1 MKSCARRLLGL
12 MRRFAPLALFI
23 FLGGLLV
30 AIARAEPAIND
41 PVVHSS
47 EFRDVLQKFDNER
60 DRRYSESF
68 TSLQKAMDAGFTAQA
83 IAVQAAFAAQ
93 EKAIAA
99 AFAAQEKATAAA
111 LAAAKEA
118 VAKAEVAS
126 DKRFESVNEFRG
138 QLKDQASTFVLHS
151 EYLSDHAAVVSRLDA
166 VDSTEAKI
174 IGGLIFAA
182 TLLPIVSGITVFI
195 ITRKD
200 RRRDGNV

>member
-1 MKSCARRLLGL
+1 M
-12 MRRFAPLALFI
+12 
-23 FLGGLLV
+23 
-30 AIARAEPAIND
+30 E
-41 PVVHSS
+41 
-47 EFRDVLQKFDNER
+47 
-60 DRRYSESF
+60 
-68 TSLQKAMDAGFTAQA
+68 AGFASQA
-83 IAVQAAFAAQ
+83 VAVQAAFAAQ

-138 QLKDQASTFVLHS
+138 QLKDQATTFMPRT
-151 EYLSDHAAVVSRLDA
+151 EYISDHLMIISRLDA

-182 TLLPIVSGITVFI
+182 TLLPILSGITVFFV
-195 ITRKD
+195 TRKD
-200 RRRDGNV
+200 RSKSGEI